1 MEYCESP
8 NYLNLCRTCYSNYL
22 KRNSALV
29 TSEFVMD
36 ATHDAFLLPQPNR
49 VETLAMFKVDK
60 EMEYICPQ
68 DISETFKLAHKEH
81 TRYLNQVFITIV

>member
-22 KRNSALV
+22 KQNSAHE

-36 ATHDAFLLPQPNR
+36 PTHDAFLLPQPNR
-49 VETLAMFKVDK
+49 VETMAMFKVDK